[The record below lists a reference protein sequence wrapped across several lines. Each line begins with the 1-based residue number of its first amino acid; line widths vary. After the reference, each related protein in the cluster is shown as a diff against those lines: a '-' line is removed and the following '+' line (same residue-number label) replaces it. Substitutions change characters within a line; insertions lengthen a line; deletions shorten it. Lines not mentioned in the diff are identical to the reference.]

1 MADERTHSGR
11 RPLRVV
17 LAAASVGCGHKRAAL
32 AVSETLA
39 SRGRPVESTLLEV
52 LDEAPAWFRMLY
64 HDGYLR
70 AVRHAPWLVGA
81 MYDAA
86 DVPARDRRM
95 LAGVLDRVEDAVT
108 RRFRARAELHAA
120 DVVVSTHF
128 LTTAVLGRMRLR
140 GQLHAPLVTVVTD
153 EHPHSAWI
161 HPGSDA
167 TCVASHGARETA
179 IAAGLRPE
187 RVHATGIPIDPRFCL
202 AQPACAPDGRPKV
215 LACGGGY
222 GLGGIDRAVASLL
235 AMPLDAEVT
244 VVCGKNA
251 ALERTLRSLATAHGN
266 RPGRP
271 SLRVIG
277 LTGRMHE
284 LMAES
289 DLMVGKPGGLT
300 TSEARAMALPM
311 VLLRPIPGQEER
323 NARALVAAG
332 AAVRAPR
339 PQDVGATVAAILSDR
354 CRLVAMRTAAAAL
367 GRPRAAFDVA
377 TRVEA
382 IVRARSR
389 PPTAPARPAAA
400 GGPSAWPAAPAT
412 T

>member
-1 MADERTHSGR
+1 MTDERTHSGR
-11 RPLRVV
+11 HPLRVV

-52 LDEAPAWFRMLY
+52 LDDAPAWFRVLY

-86 DVPARDRRM
+86 DVPTRDRRI

-108 RRFRARAELHAA
+108 RRFRGRAELHAA
-120 DVVVSTHF
+120 DVVLSTHF

-140 GQLHAPLVTVVTD
+140 GELRAPLVTVVTD

-167 TCVASHGARETA
+167 TCVASNAARETA

-187 RVHATGIPIDPRFCL
+187 RVHATGIPIDPRFCMV
-202 AQPACAPDGRPKV
+202 QPTCAPDGRPKV
-215 LACGGGY
+215 LVCGGGY
-222 GLGGIDRAVASLL
+222 GLGGMDRAVASLL
-235 AMPLDAEVT
+235 AMPVDAAIT

-251 ALERTLRSLATAHGN
+251 ALGRTLRALADAHDA
-266 RPGRP
+266 RPGHP
-271 SLRVIG
+271 SLRVMG

-300 TSEARAMALPM
+300 TSEARALGLPM
-311 VLLRPIPGQEER
+311 VLMRPIPGQEER
-323 NARALVAAG
+323 NARALVGAG
-332 AAVRAPR
+332 AAVRVPR
-339 PQDVGATVAAILSDR
+339 PQDVGAAVAAILADPG
-354 CRLVAMRTAAAAL
+354 RLHAMRASAAAL

-382 IVRARSR
+382 IARTGTR

-400 GGPSAWPAAPAT
+400 GGPSGWPAAPAT

>member
-1 MADERTHSGR
+1 MADERIHAER

-52 LDEAPAWFRMLY
+52 LDDAPAWFRVLY

-70 AVRHAPWLVGA
+70 AVRHMPWLVGA

-95 LAGVLDRVEDAVT
+95 LAGILDRVEDAVT
-108 RRFRARAELHAA
+108 RRFRTRADLHAA
-120 DVVVSTHF
+120 DVVLSTHF

-140 GQLHAPLVTVVTD
+140 GELHAPLVTVVTD

-167 TCVASHGARETA
+167 TCVASSAARETA

-187 RVHATGIPIDPRFCL
+187 RVHATGIPIDPRFCMV
-202 AQPACAPDGRPKV
+202 QPTCAPDGRPKV
-215 LACGGGY
+215 LVCGGGY
-222 GLGGIDRAVASLL
+222 GLGGMDRAVASLL
-235 AMPLDAEVT
+235 AMPADAAIT
-244 VVCGKNA
+244 VVCGKNEG
-251 ALERTLRSLATAHGN
+251 LERALRALAGAQPA

-300 TSEARAMALPM
+300 TSEARALGLPM
-311 VLLRPIPGQEER
+311 VLMRPIPGQEER
-323 NARALVAAG
+323 NARALVGAG
-332 AAVRAPR
+332 AAVRVPR
-339 PQDVGATVAAILSDR
+339 PQDVGTAVAAILADPR
-354 CRLVAMRTAAAAL
+354 RLRAMRTSAAAL

-377 TRVEA
+377 TRVET
-382 IVRARSR
+382 IARNR
-389 PPTAPARPAAA
+389 PPTAAARPAAA
-400 GGPSAWPAAPAT
+400 GGPSGWPAAPAT